1 MKYAYDVV
9 LNFNDEF
16 YNFYEWDTDD
26 TIAYVKKIPIY
37 KVTNDIINDF
47 KTNNVSLDVSFI
59 ETIPISLVYKEIFVE
74 KVYKKEIFSV
84 IISKIKS

>member
-37 KVTNDIINDF
+37 KVTNDIINVEP
-47 KTNNVSLDVSFI
+47 NYYALIFI
-59 ETIPISLVYKEIFVE
+59 MKL
-74 KVYKKEIFSV
+74 
-84 IISKIKS
+84 

>member
-47 KTNNVSLDVSFI
+47 KTI
-59 ETIPISLVYKEIFVE
+59 M
-74 KVYKKEIFSV
+74 
-84 IISKIKS
+84 

>member
-26 TIAYVKKIPIY
+26 TIAYVKLLMILLMILKLIMYP
-37 KVTNDIINDF
+37 
-47 KTNNVSLDVSFI
+47 
-59 ETIPISLVYKEIFVE
+59 
-74 KVYKKEIFSV
+74 
-84 IISKIKS
+84 